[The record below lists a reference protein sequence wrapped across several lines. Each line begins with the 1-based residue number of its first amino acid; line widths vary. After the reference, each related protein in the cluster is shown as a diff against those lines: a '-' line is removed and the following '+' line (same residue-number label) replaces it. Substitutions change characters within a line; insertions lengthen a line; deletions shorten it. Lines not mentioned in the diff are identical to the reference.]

1 MARASQSPSA
11 EGTGPAATESEVV
24 GKGHA
29 TPSRKEQEAAR
40 RRPLVPKDRRLA
52 ARQNRAKLATE
63 REKARI
69 GMANGE
75 EKYLPVR
82 DKGPQKRYARDFVDA
97 RFSAGEVLMPA
108 LVLVILTWFFAELV
122 PGLDTYTMLFFWA
135 IFLFVVIDCVVLGFQ
150 LRRRLAAKYGKD
162 KVEKV
167 TWYASMRAVQM
178 RFLRLPKP
186 QVKRGEYP
194 A

>member
-1 MARASQSPSA
+1 MARPTNTSA
-11 EGTGPAATESEVV
+11 AVPAVEPEPVPAT
-24 GKGHA
+24 KGHA
-29 TPSRKEQEAAR
+29 TPTRKEQEAAR

-52 ARQNRAKLATE
+52 AQQNRSSLANE

-69 GMANGE
+69 GMAKGDE
-75 EKYLPVR
+75 RYLPAR
-82 DKGPQKRYARDFVDA
+82 DKGPQKRYTRDFVDA
-97 RFSAGEVLMPA
+97 RFSAGEILMPV
-108 LVLVILTWFFAELV
+108 LVVVILTMFFGEAV
-122 PGLDTYTMLFFWA
+122 GFYVQIGFWA
-135 IFLFVVIDCVVLGFQ
+135 IFLAVVADCLVMSFQ
-150 LRRRLAAKYGKD
+150 LRRKLAAKFGKD

>member
-1 MARASQSPSA
+1 MPQLSDTTHDVP
-11 EGTGPAATESEVV
+11 VK
-24 GKGHA
+24 KGRA

-52 ARQNRAKLATE
+52 ARQNRAAQASE

-69 GMANGE
+69 GVAKGDE
-75 EKYLPVR
+75 RYLPIR
-82 DKGPQKRYARDFVDA
+82 DKGPQKRYVRDYVDA
-97 RFSAGEVLMPA
+97 RFSAGEMLMP
-108 LVLVILTWFFAELV
+108 VLVIV
-122 PGLDTYTMLFFWA
+122 IVTMIYPPLADYAFLGFWA
-135 IFLFVVIDCVVLGFQ
+135 VLLFVVVDCVVLGYQ
-150 LRRRLAAKYGKD
+150 LKKKLAAKYGKD
-162 KVEKV
+162 QVERIR
-167 TWYASMRAVQM
+167 WYAAMRAVQM